1 MQGYRLDDDVR
12 VVIAGPA
19 LNVSSVNV
27 TNANSVGEAA
37 GEILAELMLNGA
49 SAEAVL
55 DMTVASV
62 EVVKPGS
69 GYGVD
74 LPITGTF
81 AVNSLLHDSTTL
93 F

>member
-1 MQGYRLDDDVR
+1 VR

-27 TNANSVGEAA
+27 TSANSVGEAA

-55 DMTVASV
+55 DMSVASV

-81 AVNSLLHDSTTL
+81 
-93 F
+93 